1 MRKKKWLVGVA
12 VCVGIILLFL
22 SAKDESSESKTF
34 NSGNES
40 VAQSGLASACTSDS
54 ECVPA
59 SCCHASSCVSI
70 SERPVCDGIRCTQ
83 SCEAGTL
90 DCGQARCECVQNVC
104 TMVEE

>member
-1 MRKKKWLVGVA
+1 MRKRKWLIGVA

-34 NSGNES
+34 NSGNKS
-40 VAQSGLASACTSDS
+40 VAQLGLASACMTDS

-59 SCCHASSCVSI
+59 SCCHARSCVSI

-83 SCEAGTL
+83 SCEEGTL
-90 DCGQARCECVQNVC
+90 DCGQARCGCVQNVC
-104 TMVEE
+104 TVVEE